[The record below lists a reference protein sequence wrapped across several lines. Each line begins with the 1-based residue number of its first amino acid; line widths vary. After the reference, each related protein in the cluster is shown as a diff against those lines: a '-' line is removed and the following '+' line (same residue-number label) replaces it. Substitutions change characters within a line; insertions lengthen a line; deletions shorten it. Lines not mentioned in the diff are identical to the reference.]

1 MKTCAASWEPDAV
14 ETYAYKVRDRGG
26 KLLEG
31 TLEAD
36 SQQLLIGKLRSM
48 GYMPIDIQHQ
58 NQAAMSRDMHIPFLS
73 SRVKL
78 KDVAV
83 MSRQF
88 ATMINS
94 GLALLRALNILAEQ
108 TESKPLAAI
117 INQVRIDV
125 EKGSSLSA
133 ALARHPKAFSRLYV
147 AMVRAGEVGGA
158 LDSVLLRLAETIEK
172 QVELRRKVKSAMTYP
187 VVVMVLVLLIVTAM
201 LLFIIPMFK
210 GLYKE
215 LGGTLPLPTLIL
227 LQISTIVRTFWYL
240 IFGSGFGVF
249 WGFRRWIKTDKGRQ
263 RWDAIKLKIP
273 VMGLLV
279 RKTALARFSRTLS
292 ALVRSG
298 VPILESLDIVAETSG
313 NHVVSVAVL
322 DTQFAVKSGE
332 PMSQR
337 LERHPVFP
345 PMVVQMMAVG
355 EETGALDEMLD
366 KIADFYDQEVEA
378 TVEALTS
385 LIEPLL
391 IVVMGAAVGGMV
403 ISLYLPMFNII
414 KLIK

>member
-1 MKTCAASWEPDAV
+1 VA
-14 ETYAYKVRDRGG
+14 ETFAYKVRDRGG

-48 GYMPIDIQHQ
+48 GYMPIDIQQQ
-58 NQAAMSRDMHIPFLS
+58 NQAAISRELKIPFLGN
-73 SRVKL
+73 RVKL

-133 ALARHPKAFSRLYV
+133 ALARHPKAFNRLYV
-147 AMVRAGEVGGA
+147 AMVRAGEVGGV

-172 QVELRRKVKSAMTYP
+172 QVELRRKVRSAMTYP
-187 VVVMVLVLLIVTAM
+187 IVVMILVLLIVTAM

-210 GLYKE
+210 GLYKD
-215 LGGTLPLPTLIL
+215 LGGTLPLPTMIL
-227 LQISTIVRTFWYL
+227 LSISGIVRKFWYL
-240 IFGSGFGVF
+240 IFLAQFGVI
-249 WGFRRWIKTDKGRQ
+249 WGFRRWIATDNGRN
-263 RWDAIKLKIP
+263 RWDAIKLKLP
-273 VMGLLV
+273 VMGILV

-298 VPILESLDIVAETSG
+298 VPILESLDIVSETSG

-322 DTQFAVKSGE
+322 DTQLAVKSGE

-337 LERHPVFP
+337 LERHAVFP

-391 IVVMGAAVGGMV
+391 IVVMGACVGGMV

>member
-1 MKTCAASWEPDAV
+1 M

-58 NQAAMSRDMHIPFLS
+58 NQAAMSRDMHMPFFS
-73 SRVKL
+73 TRVKL

-117 INQVRIDV
+117 ITQVRIDV

-187 VVVMVLVLLIVTAM
+187 IVVMVLVLLIVTAM

-210 GLYKE
+210 GLYND
-215 LGGTLPLPTLIL
+215 LGGKLPLPTLMLIGV
-227 LQISTIVRTFWYL
+227 STALRKFWYL
-240 IFGSGFGVF
+240 IFGFWFGVV
-249 WGFRRWIKTDKGRQ
+249 WGFRKWINTDGGRNK
-263 RWDAIKLKIP
+263 WDVIKLKLP
-273 VMGLLV
+273 VFGILT
-279 RKTALARFSRTLS
+279 RKSALARFSRTLS

-298 VPILESLDIVAETSG
+298 VPILESLDIVADTAG
-313 NHVVSVAVL
+313 NHVVSLAVL
-322 DTQFAVKSGE
+322 DTQQAVKSGE

-345 PMVVQMMAVG
+345 PMVVQMMTVG
-355 EETGALDEMLD
+355 EETGALDVMLD

>member
-1 MKTCAASWEPDAV
+1 VA

-48 GYMPIDIQHQ
+48 GYMPIDIQQ
-58 NQAAMSRDMHIPFLS
+58 QKQASMSRDLRMPFFS
-73 SRVKL
+73 TRVKL

-117 INQVRIDV
+117 VNQVRIDV

-147 AMVRAGEVGGA
+147 AMVRAGEVGGV
-158 LDSVLLRLAETIEK
+158 LDTVLLRLAETIEK
-172 QVELRRKVKSAMTYP
+172 QVELRRKVRSAMTYP
-187 VVVMVLVLLIVTAM
+187 IVVMVLVLLIVTAM

-210 GLYKE
+210 GLYKD
-215 LGGTLPLPTLIL
+215 LGGTLPMPTMIL
-227 LQISTIVRTFWYL
+227 LDISGIVRQFWYL
-240 IFGSGFGVF
+240 LGGALFGTV
-249 WGFRRWIKTDKGRQ
+249 WGFRRWIGTERGRN
-263 RWDAIKLKIP
+263 RWDTIKLKLP

-298 VPILESLDIVAETSG
+298 VPILESLDIVADTAG
-313 NHVVSVAVL
+313 NYVVSKAVL
-322 DTQFAVKSGE
+322 DTQTAVKSGE

-391 IVVMGAAVGGMV
+391 IVVMGACVGGMV